1 MNLALRG
8 GSACLNLGDRTPEFC
23 FTWTF
28 VVVPPGV
35 RGAHQGTH
43 KGEWDRRCFQVG
55 KTASTRHGKPE
66 PMASR
71 SPWLPW
77 VIISLLLFEK
87 ECSEPSPHP
96 LEFLLWEGKDFVCPS
111 AWLSMCFVEII
122 KLINNEAAIVP
133 FNSAPSR
140 GPGR

>member
-1 MNLALRG
+1 MTFPRISCSLGFAHEL
-8 GSACLNLGDRTPEFC
+8 GSAGWLCLSGSGRQNEAGASPEFC

-28 VVVPPGV
+28 VVVSPGV

-43 KGEWDRRCFQVG
+43 RGEWDRRCFQVG

-66 PMASR
+66 PMASK

-87 ECSEPSPHP
+87 ECSEPSLHP
-96 LEFLLWEGKDFVCPS
+96 IRIFALGGKGFCLLQCLAQYVFC
-111 AWLSMCFVEII
+111 
-122 KLINNEAAIVP
+122 
-133 FNSAPSR
+133 
-140 GPGR
+140 